1 MLSAKGWTVNF
12 GDMASY
18 YKSSLFLS
26 IAAAFLLALGRN
38 FPMEKWLV
46 VAVYGAAAG
55 VLSLIAFV
63 YAGYYGIYHIAF
75 AAGDMLPVVQTSW
88 KEVEGFL
95 LQYAGMGRIAAV
107 VWGFLVYWAG
117 CVALAWYGMRGRGCS
132 RVAAVEDA
140 FASGAH
146 GDLAHTGER
155 SAEGG
160 FSFL

>member
-1 MLSAKGWTVNF
+1 MG
-12 GDMASY
+12 
-18 YKSSLFLS
+18 
-26 IAAAFLLALGRN
+26 
-38 FPMEKWLV
+38 KWLV
-46 VAVYGAAAG
+46 VSVYGAVTG

-63 YAGYYGIYHIAF
+63 HAGYYGIYHIGF

-88 KEVEGFL
+88 KEAEGFL

-107 VWGFLVYWAG
+107 ILGFLVYWAG
-117 CVALAWYGMRGRGCS
+117 CVALAWYGMRGARMFPRGRGGS
-132 RVAAVEDA
+132 
-140 FASGAH
+140 SGAH

>member
-1 MLSAKGWTVNF
+1 MG
-12 GDMASY
+12 
-18 YKSSLFLS
+18 
-26 IAAAFLLALGRN
+26 
-38 FPMEKWLV
+38 KWLV

-63 YAGYYGIYHIAF
+63 YAGDYGIYHIAF

-160 FSFL
+160 LSFL